1 MDNIYKKIENELSS
15 LSSEERLQIMEEL
28 RKEIDK
34 IDEKLVRLLSRRSL
48 HAVLIGRVKRT
59 LNLPTY
65 NPEREKQIADRISSF
80 LESPL
85 SKEALI
91 RIYERIIDEARVI
104 QKDELEKG
112 VVYKIPEMK
121 SKLSLKN
128 IFSRKDVLIVI
139 SFFVILLSIFYYTFF
154 TSNYYNGNSPKVVDI
169 KKGETL
175 TEIADDLYEKNIIP
189 SKANFKIASFIYG
202 AEKNIKAGRFHI
214 PNGLSYLD
222 LLDLLI
228 SGKANFLKTIKIY
241 NGKSDEWIGGMLKN
255 EVLIDSSAFVELTK
269 NKPLLDSLGIKAPSI
284 EGYLLPRQYLIY
296 EYSSP
301 REALDSIYTGFQN
314 FMNDSLMQKVNES
327 KYTLHELLTLASIV
341 QGETNKVEEMPL
353 IAGVYFNRLRIGM
366 KLQAD
371 PTIQYIVNNKNDTDG
386 KWRRILYDD
395 LKTDSPYNTYKY
407 AGLPPNPINNPGK
420 SAILAVLY
428 PEKNDYYY
436 FVADGNGG
444 HKFAKNFS
452 QHIRL
457 VREYRRWLK
466 SQTKN

>member
-1 MDNIYKKIENELSS
+1 MDNVYKKIENELNN
-15 LSSEERLQIMEEL
+15 LSAEERLQIIEEL

-34 IDEKLVRLLSRRSL
+34 IDEKLVKLLSRRSL
-48 HAVLIGRVKRT
+48 HAILIGRVKRT

-65 NPEREKQIADRISSF
+65 NPEREKQIADRISKF

-85 SKEALI
+85 SKEGLA

-112 VVYKIPEMK
+112 IIYKIPEIK
-121 SKLSLKN
+121 TKISLRS
-128 IFSRKDVLIVI
+128 IFTRKDFLIVI
-139 SFFVILLSIFYYTFF
+139 SFFVILLSIFYFTFF
-154 TSNYYNGNSPKVVDI
+154 TSNYYKGNSPKSVDI

-175 TEIADDLYEKNIIP
+175 SEIADDLYSKEIIP
-189 SKANFKIASFIYG
+189 SKSNFKIASFIYG
-202 AEKNIKAGRFHI
+202 AEKNIKTGRFHI

-228 SGKANFLKTIKIY
+228 SGKADFLRTVKIF
-241 NGKSDEWIGGMLKN
+241 NGKSDEWIGGMLKD
-255 EVLIDSSAFVELTK
+255 EVQVDSSAFVELTR
-269 NKPLLDSLGIKAPSI
+269 NKSLLDSLGINAPSF
-284 EGYLLPRQYLIY
+284 EGYLLPQK
-296 EYSSP
+296 YSLYQHSTP
-301 REALDSIYTGFQN
+301 KEAFDSIYTGFQK

-327 KYTLHELLTLASIV
+327 KYSLHELLTLASIV
-341 QGETNKVEEMPL
+341 QGETNKVEEMPR

-371 PTIQYIVNNKNDTDG
+371 PTIQYIINNKNDTDG
-386 KWRRILYDD
+386 KWKRILYDD
-395 LKTDSPYNTYKY
+395 LKINSPYNTYKY

-420 SAILAVLY
+420 NAILAVLY
-428 PEKNDYYY
+428 PEKNNYYY

-444 HKFAKNFS
+444 HKFAKSLS

-466 SQTKN
+466 RQANN

>member
-1 MDNIYKKIENELSS
+1 
-15 LSSEERLQIMEEL
+15 MEEL

-112 VVYKIPEMK
+112 VIYKIPEMK

-175 TEIADDLYEKNIIP
+175 TEIADDLHEKNIIP

-284 EGYLLPRQYLIY
+284 EGYLLPRQYSIY
-296 EYSSP
+296 EHSSP
-301 REALDSIYTGFQN
+301 REALDSIYTGF
-314 FMNDSLMQKVNES
+314 K
-327 KYTLHELLTLASIV
+327 
-341 QGETNKVEEMPL
+341 
-353 IAGVYFNRLRIGM
+353 
-366 KLQAD
+366 
-371 PTIQYIVNNKNDTDG
+371 
-386 KWRRILYDD
+386 IL
-395 LKTDSPYNTYKY
+395 
-407 AGLPPNPINNPGK
+407 
-420 SAILAVLY
+420 
-428 PEKNDYYY
+428 
-436 FVADGNGG
+436 
-444 HKFAKNFS
+444 
-452 QHIRL
+452 
-457 VREYRRWLK
+457 
-466 SQTKN
+466 

>member
-1 MDNIYKKIENELSS
+1 MDNIYKKIENDLNS
-15 LSSEERLQIMEEL
+15 LSAEERLQIMDEL

-65 NPEREKQIADRISSF
+65 NPEREKQIANHISQY

-85 SKEALI
+85 SKEALA

-112 VVYKIPEMK
+112 VVYKIPKLK
-121 SKLSLKN
+121 SKLNLKN
-128 IFSRKDVLIVI
+128 IFTRKDVLII
-139 SFFVILLSIFYYTFF
+139 FSFFIILLAVFYYTFF
-154 TSNYYNGNSPKVVDI
+154 TPNYYEGASPKIVDI

-175 TEIADDLYEKNIIP
+175 TEITDDLYDKDIIP
-189 SKANFKIASFIYG
+189 SKTNFKIASFIYG
-202 AEKNIKAGRFHI
+202 AEKNIKAARFHI
-214 PNGLSYLD
+214 PSGLSYLD

-228 SGKANFLKTIKIY
+228 SDNADFLRTVKIF
-241 NGKSDEWIGGMLKN
+241 NGKSNEWIGRMLN
-255 EVLIDSSAFVELTK
+255 IEVLIDSSLFVRLTK
-269 NKPLLDSLGIKAPSI
+269 DKSVLDSLGIKAPSL
-284 EGYLLPRQYLIY
+284 EGYLLPQQYSLY
-296 EYSSP
+296 EHSSP
-301 REALDSIYTGFQN
+301 REALDSIYSGFKE
-314 FMNDSLMQKVNES
+314 FMNDSLSQKVNDS
-327 KYTLHELLTLASIV
+327 KYSLHELLTLASIV
-341 QGETNKVEEMPL
+341 QGETNKVEEMPR
-353 IAGVYFNRLRIGM
+353 IAGVYFNRLKIGM

-371 PTIQYIVNNKNDTDG
+371 PTIQYIINNKNETDG
-386 KWRRILYDD
+386 KWKRLLYDD

-420 SAILAVLY
+420 SAILAAIY

-457 VREYRRWLK
+457 VREYRKWLK

>member
-1 MDNIYKKIENELSS
+1 MDNVYKKIENELNN
-15 LSSEERLQIMEEL
+15 LSAEERLQIMEEL

-34 IDEKLVRLLSRRSL
+34 IDEKLVKLLSRRSL
-48 HAVLIGRVKRT
+48 HAILIGRVKRT

-65 NPEREKQIADRISSF
+65 NPEREKQIANRISKF

-85 SKEALI
+85 SKEGLA

-112 VVYKIPEMK
+112 IIYKIPEIK
-121 SKLSLKN
+121 SKISLKS
-128 IFSRKDVLIVI
+128 IFTRKDVLIII
-139 SFFVILLSIFYYTFF
+139 SFFIILLSIFYYTFF
-154 TSNYYNGNSPKVVDI
+154 TANYYKGNSPKSVDI

-175 TEIADDLYEKNIIP
+175 SEITDDLYAKKIIP
-189 SKANFKIASFIYG
+189 SKSNFKIASFIYG

-228 SGKANFLKTIKIY
+228 SGKADFLRTVKVF
-241 NGKSDEWIGGMLKN
+241 NGKSDEWIGGMLKD
-255 EVLIDSSAFVELTK
+255 EVQVDSSAFVELTRNK
-269 NKPLLDSLGIKAPSI
+269 NLLDSLGIKAPSFV
-284 EGYLLPRQYLIY
+284 GYLLPQKYSLY
-296 EYSSP
+296 QHSSP
-301 REALDSIYTGFQN
+301 KEAFDSLYNGFQE

-327 KYTLHELLTLASIV
+327 KYSLHELLTLASIV
-341 QGETNKVEEMPL
+341 QGETNKVEEMPR
-353 IAGVYFNRLRIGM
+353 IAGVYLNRLRIGM

-371 PTIQYIVNNKNDTDG
+371 PTIQYIINNKNDTDG
-386 KWRRILYDD
+386 KWKRILYDD

-420 SAILAVLY
+420 AAILAVLY

-444 HKFAKNFS
+444 HKFAKSLS

-466 SQTKN
+466 NQAKN

>member
-1 MDNIYKKIENELSS
+1 MDNVYKKIENELNK
-15 LSSEERLQIMEEL
+15 LSAEERLQIIEEL

-34 IDEKLVRLLSRRSL
+34 IDEKLVKYLSRRSL
-48 HAVLIGRVKRT
+48 HAILIGRVKRT

-65 NPEREKQIADRISSF
+65 NPEREKQIAERISKF

-85 SKEALI
+85 SKEGLA

-112 VVYKIPEMK
+112 IVYKIPEIK
-121 SKLSLKN
+121 NKVSLKS
-128 IFSRKDVLIVI
+128 IFSRKDFLIII
-139 SFFVILLSIFYYTFF
+139 SFFLILLSIFYFTFF
-154 TSNYYNGNSPKVVDI
+154 TPNYFEGNSPKTLDI

-175 TEIADDLYEKNIIP
+175 TEITDDLYVKKIIP
-189 SKANFKIASFIYG
+189 GKSNFKIASFIYG
-202 AEKNIKAGRFHI
+202 AEKNLKAGRFHI

-228 SGKANFLKTIKIY
+228 SGKADFLKTVKVY

-255 EVLIDSSAFVELTK
+255 EVQVDSSSFVQLTK
-269 NKPLLDSLGIKAPSI
+269 NNSLLDSLGIKAPSL
-284 EGYLLPRQYLIY
+284 EGYLLPQQYSIY
-296 EYSSP
+296 EHSSP
-301 REALDSIYTGFQN
+301 KEVFDSLYNGFKK
-314 FMNDSLMQKVNES
+314 FMIDSLMQKVNES
-327 KYTLHELLTLASIV
+327 KYSLHELLTLASIV
-341 QGETNKVEEMPL
+341 QGETNKVEEMPR

-371 PTIQYIVNNKNDTDG
+371 PTIQYIVNNKNDNNG
-386 KWRRILYDD
+386 KWKRILYDD
-395 LKTDSPYNTYKY
+395 LKSDSPYNTYKF

-420 SAILAVLY
+420 AAILSVLY
-428 PEKNDYYY
+428 PEKNDYFY

-444 HKFAKNFS
+444 HKFAKSFS

-457 VREYRRWLK
+457 VKEYRKWLK
-466 SQTKN
+466 SQANN